1 MFLSREIDK
10 KLYQIFTKIHIYAI
24 VYKIRSIKQ
33 IIFNKYE
40 TNLKTTIF
48 HKNLRISDNCS
59 CYNFIFLI
67 LHFLE
72 I

>member
-10 KLYQIFTKIHIYAI
+10 KNCIKFIQNSYAI
-24 VYKIRSIKQ
+24 LYKICSIKQ

-48 HKNLRISDNCS
+48 HKNLRISDS
-59 CYNFIFLI
+59 PFII
-67 LHFLE
+67 LYF
-72 I
+72 